1 MKTYRGP
8 SVDAGVDAAAVADE
22 EKLFAVCR
30 RRKVRPSSQG
40 SDGLRGPPVFFLR
53 FVRQASFGSP
63 RVSFET
69 IQTFFIFVCS
79 YVVWLF

>member
-8 SVDAGVDAAAVADE
+8 SVDAGVDAAGAVADE

-30 RRKVRPSSQG
+30 RRKVRPCIRG
-40 SDGLRGPPVFFLR
+40 SNGLRGPPVFLR